1 MYLRALEIQGFKSF
15 PDKTVLNFGEDITAI
30 VGPNGSG
37 KSNISD
43 AIRWVM
49 GEQNSRQ
56 LRGAKMEDVIFGG
69 TEKRSQ
75 MGFAQVTLVIDNTE
89 HIFPGRDEAEVAV
102 TRRYYRSGESEY
114 YINRQSVRLKDVNEL
129 FMDTGMGREG
139 YSIIGQ
145 GKIDE
150 ILSVKSGER
159 REVFEEAAGISKYR
173 HRKEESERKL
183 QRTEENLVRINDKIA
198 ELELQVEP
206 LRKQAETAKKYL
218 VLRDELRVL
227 EISVWL
233 ENLQALKVKARKL
246 EADHQSACQDKQ
258 RAQAAL
264 DEVYAAAETCVEQ
277 VQQND
282 MQAEALRGRMSGL
295 ETAAGEED
303 AAIAVLQTG
312 VDHNQESM
320 TRLEREMADSSSRT
334 EDLQGQMD
342 ALTRR
347 TEEIDRR
354 TQELTGELEG
364 WMQQLQSMTQRAGS
378 AVREAEALR
387 ARETLATAAA
397 ADGRVQLS
405 GLEAQSQAARTRLEE
420 VGRELEQLQERRQ
433 TEESAAAENR
443 KALEEAREEAA
454 AAENVIQG
462 HGLKMGGRQR
472 RAQES
477 AQQREQLSRQA
488 AAMEDRIRLLTEME
502 KEYEGFSRAVKLV
515 MQAADKGGLRGV
527 HGPVASLMTTQE
539 QYTVAIE
546 IALGGALQ
554 NIVVDTQNDAKSAIG
569 YLKQRDGGRATFL
582 PLDAVRGEK
591 LRESRIEEEYGFV
604 GVASEL
610 VQYEKRY
617 DGVFQNLL
625 GRTVVVE
632 DLDCGVTMARRYQ
645 NRFRIVTLDGQV
657 INRGGSMTGGSV
669 SRSAGVLSRANE
681 LQRLAGQLEQLRGQL
696 ADADRRAQETGREL
710 QKAQYELDVAKEQQ
724 RAAAQQVLTLEGRQE
739 HHEILLENLRLSQ
752 DGLQQERE
760 TLTRRL
766 QEQETQMQA
775 VRQEIAAHEGEA
787 ERLSRQA
794 EESRAGQSDL
804 QTRTDEISGQI
815 TEHKT
820 ALAALAAERGTSLHS
835 RRELERL
842 QVQMHTDRAGQSDLQ
857 TRTDEISGQITEHK
871 TALAA
876 LAAERGT
883 SLHSRRELERLQV
896 QMHTDRAGREAL
908 LERFRRSNEEAG
920 REMDIHRQKAEELRA
935 GCRQLK
941 EQLASLA
948 AEKLELERRRTQQ
961 NQEMQRCNEEVL
973 HTEREVARLEQQK
986 NAAAMEEKNILDKLW
1001 ERYELSH
1008 SEAQSQ
1014 RMELESIPKATR
1026 RIGELN
1032 REIKSLGTPNI
1043 GAIEEFDRVNTR
1055 YTYLSEQR
1063 TDVEKAKE
1071 ELTGVID
1078 EITRQMTEI
1087 FAQQFQLL
1095 NESFQETFLE
1105 LFGGGKA
1112 RLELED
1118 ENDILG
1124 CGIEIK
1130 VQPPGKQLKTIT
1142 LLSGGE
1148 KAFVAIA
1155 LYFAILKVHPTP
1167 FCVMDEIEAALD
1179 EANVVRYARYMRR
1192 IAGKTQFIVI
1202 THRRGT
1208 MEEADVLYGV
1218 TMQERGVSRILTIN
1232 LNDMAKELKIK

>member
-1 MYLRALEIQGFKSF
+1 MYLKALEIQGFKSF
-15 PDKTVLNFGEDITAI
+15 PDKTVLNFGADITAI

-43 AIRWVM
+43 AILWVM

-75 MGFAQVTLVIDNTE
+75 MGFAQVTLVIDNTG
-89 HIFPGRDEAEVAV
+89 HIFPRDESEVAV

-159 REVFEEAAGISKYR
+159 REVFEEAAGISKFR

-206 LRKQAETAKKYL
+206 LRQQAETAKKYL

-233 ENLQALKVKARKL
+233 ENLQALRAGALKL
-246 EADHQSACQDKQ
+246 EADLRTAQEDRQ
-258 RAQAAL
+258 RAQEDL
-264 DEVYAAAETCVEQ
+264 DAVYTAGEESLEKIRD
-277 VQQND
+277 ND
-282 MQAEALRGRMSGL
+282 VRAEALRDQVSQL
-295 ETAAGEED
+295 D
-303 AAIAVLQTG
+303 AAAQEETSAMAVLENSLSHDKQT
-312 VDHNQESM
+312 
-320 TRLEREMADSSSRT
+320 LERLDRELADTQQRAGNLRT
-334 EDLQGQMD
+334 QADALTDRIDQIDAEAQDLTRQLQELMD
-342 ALTRR
+342 ALR
-347 TEEIDRR
+347 
-354 TQELTGELEG
+354 
-364 WMQQLQSMTQRAGS
+364 QLAESAGS
-378 AVREAEALR
+378 AQQEAEALR
-387 ARETLATAAA
+387 AKETLAVADAARGRTELAALDATRTQAQARQAAIA
-397 ADGRVQLS
+397 AD
-405 GLEAQSQAARTRLEE
+405 
-420 VGRELEQLQERRQ
+420 
-433 TEESAAAENR
+433 SAAAREKLDQCRREAEENN
-443 KALEEAREEAA
+443 ASLTAAREEEQAA
-454 AAENVIQG
+454 ANVIQG
-462 HGLKMGGRQR
+462 HSLRMEGRRR
-472 RAQES
+472 RAQEA
-477 AQQREQLSRQA
+477 AQQAEQLRRQL

-502 KEYEGFSRAVKLV
+502 KDYEGFSRAVKGV
-515 MQAADKGGLRGV
+515 MQAADRGTLSGI
-527 HGPVASLMTTQE
+527 HGPVASLMTTDP
-539 QYTVAIE
+539 QYTVALE
-546 IALGGALQ
+546 IALGAALQ
-554 NIVVDTQNDAKSAIG
+554 NIVVDRDTDAKEAIAF
-569 YLKQRDGGRATFL
+569 LKRRDAGRATFL
-582 PLDAVRGEK
+582 PMSAIRGDM
-591 LRESRIEEEYGFV
+591 LREPRLDQEYGFV
-604 GVASEL
+604 GIASQL
-610 VQYEKRY
+610 VTYDARY
-617 DGVFQNLL
+617 DGIFQNLL

-632 DLDCGVTMARRYQ
+632 DLDCGVNMARRYQ

-835 RRELERL
+835 RQELERL
-842 QVQMHTDRAGQSDLQ
+842 QA
-857 TRTDEISGQITEHK
+857 
-871 TALAA
+871 
-876 LAAERGT
+876 
-883 SLHSRRELERLQV
+883 

-920 REMDIHRQKAEELRA
+920 REMDIHRQKAEELRTQC
-935 GCRQLK
+935 GQLK

-948 AEKLELERRRTQQ
+948 TEKLELERRRTQQ

-1087 FAQQFQLL
+1087 FAQQFRLL

-1155 LYFAILKVHPTP
+1155 LYFAIMKVHPTP